1 MIMMGERLEN
11 QLFALGLYITVIKE
25 QAVLP
30 PVLTVWVSMI
40 GNPSPLKIM
49 SRERWRFS
57 RRIPPD
63 LDILLY
69 DMLVYG
75 AVK

>member
-1 MIMMGERLEN
+1 MGERLEN

-40 GNPSPLKIM
+40 GNPSPL
-49 SRERWRFS
+49 R
-57 RRIPPD
+57 
-63 LDILLY
+63 
-69 DMLVYG
+69 
-75 AVK
+75 